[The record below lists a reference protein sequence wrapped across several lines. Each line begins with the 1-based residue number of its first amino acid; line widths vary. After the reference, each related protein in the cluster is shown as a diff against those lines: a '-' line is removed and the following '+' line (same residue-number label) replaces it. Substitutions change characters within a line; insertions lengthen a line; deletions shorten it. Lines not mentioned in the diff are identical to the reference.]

1 MPDRPLPDHPNL
13 RHVRHVR
20 NEAKALRRVVREG
33 DAKALTLMRAHV
45 RRLGDLTDETA
56 AASISL
62 QEIQHEL
69 ACDYGFTDW
78 AALADAV
85 EPRLVQINLQDLL
98 QFSERD
104 AERVLRAVDR
114 RDLVRAIMGADT
126 VLASNSIGRLS
137 PRVAR
142 YVQVE
147 QDLAPELSKEL
158 VDASSERICAEIRQL
173 ISVGAIVCPG
183 TGGGSTT
190 ATPPVLND
198 AALLLLRRPVPDLTQ
213 NEIISALGALGD
225 VVTEHGWNACEKIAR
240 QATEFVGEGIRLII
254 DGVEPDLQKDM
265 LETRMLPLLHRHR
278 IHMALLIEALFSV
291 ICGDNPRVVAYKLEV
306 LYKESMTTAEAMDLA
321 PELIASA
328 QIEQLRKILQ
338 REPWRELSHDDMRD
352 FFVRP
357 AIIGRREGFCGLADA
372 AQDRLLSL
380 ALRLLDDVCHRETE
394 GQPPSGGMTPD
405 TWLERVEKEMAHVI
419 EDTYHRY
426 QMMVVSLSALHRSVT
441 AVDLEAAIRGVER
454 KPIDAIRGGML

>member
-1 MPDRPLPDHPNL
+1 MPDRHLPDHPNL
-13 RHVRHVR
+13 RHVR

-56 AASISL
+56 AAR
-62 QEIQHEL
+62 
-69 ACDYGFTDW
+69 
-78 AALADAV
+78 ADAV

-126 VLASNSIGRLS
+126 VLTSNIIGRLS

-147 QDLAPELSKEL
+147 QDLEPELSKEL
-158 VDASSERICAEIRQL
+158 IDASSERICAEIRQL
-173 ISVGAIVCPG
+173 ISVGAIVLPG

-213 NEIISALGALGD
+213 NEIISALCALGD

-240 QATEFVGEGIRLII
+240 
-254 DGVEPDLQKDM
+254 
-265 LETRMLPLLHRHR
+265 
-278 IHMALLIEALFSV
+278 
-291 ICGDNPRVVAYKLEV
+291 
-306 LYKESMTTAEAMDLA
+306 
-321 PELIASA
+321 
-328 QIEQLRKILQ
+328 
-338 REPWRELSHDDMRD
+338 
-352 FFVRP
+352 VR
-357 AIIGRREGFCGLADA
+357 R
-372 AQDRLLSL
+372 
-380 ALRLLDDVCHRETE
+380 
-394 GQPPSGGMTPD
+394 
-405 TWLERVEKEMAHVI
+405 
-419 EDTYHRY
+419 
-426 QMMVVSLSALHRSVT
+426 
-441 AVDLEAAIRGVER
+441 
-454 KPIDAIRGGML
+454 